1 VNKEDVN
8 GGHWIRA
15 SDGVELYVKVWQPE
29 ACEKP
34 VAVVLAF
41 HGCDPNPKHAL
52 REYFRLLTS
61 FPLFLTSSQPR

>member
-1 VNKEDVN
+1 MAVNKEDAN

-29 ACEKP
+29 AFEKP

-41 HGCDPNPKHAL
+41 HGCGPTPPAPCRPAPDG
-52 REYFRLLTS
+52 
-61 FPLFLTSSQPR
+61 